1 MREPIDVTVG
11 AATAV
16 VRPKTPRQDML
27 WGAMRSAGLA
37 AQQREAEALGVPP
50 EALDSAVGAMRF
62 MTLSVR
68 VADMTGVDFELA
80 HAGDDVDTFYR
91 KWRSFLDTAHGDFV
105 DALEAAMDRLDTPHD
120 AALGPVAPEGTPGKS
135 GGGTGKTTT
144 SRKSTT

>member
-37 AQQREAEALGVPP
+37 AQEREAEALGVPP
-50 EALDSAVGAMRF
+50 DALDSMMGAMRF

-68 VADMTGVDFELA
+68 VADLTGVDFDLA
-80 HAGDDVDTFYR
+80 CAGDDPDTFHR
-91 KWRSFLDTAHGDFV
+91 KWRAFLDTAHGDFV
-105 DALEAAMDRLDTPHD
+105 DALEAAMDRLDAPH
-120 AALGPVAPEGTPGKS
+120 AAATAPDPPADPAGKS
-135 GGGTGKTTT
+135 TGGAGKTRT
-144 SRKSTT
+144 SRKSTS